1 MKSYFLES
9 NSVVAIYITC
19 AKYDFGT
26 AKLMEK
32 HQLML
37 GKERYKSNN
46 IEKGINQKNF
56 AIDKPK
62 RFGIN
67 KTISLAYAKRIKQG
81 KGFIM
86 LNRIAILSI
95 FNIDHLLPL

>member
-32 HQLML
+32 HQHML
-37 GKERYKSNN
+37 GKERYKSNK
-46 IEKGINQKNF
+46 IEKRHKI
-56 AIDKPK
+56 K
-62 RFGIN
+62 R
-67 KTISLAYAKRIKQG
+67 T
-81 KGFIM
+81 
-86 LNRIAILSI
+86 
-95 FNIDHLLPL
+95 LPLTSLNVSG

>member
-32 HQLML
+32 HQRML
-37 GKERYKSNN
+37 GKERYKSNK

-56 AIDKPK
+56 AIDKPR

-67 KTISLAYAKRIKQG
+67 TTILLVYAKRMKQG
-81 KGFIM
+81 
-86 LNRIAILSI
+86 
-95 FNIDHLLPL
+95 